1 MLSGTDPG
9 PCRVG
14 GAAGWSLMWRDRR
27 VGTVADSSS
36 ARLFTPA
43 FVALTLSDLAYFSA
57 AGVLLA
63 VTPLFV
69 VGPLESDKAGVG
81 LAMGAFSVTT
91 LLLRPLAGRWTDRY
105 GRRRLLL
112 AGAVLYTVLVT
123 GHLLVDGVVGL
134 VVLRL
139 LLGVAEALYFVAGF
153 AALADLAPP
162 GRAGEALSLN
172 SLALYVGIAVG
183 PLVGQGL
190 LDLGGYTAAWLG
202 AATLSAAAVGL
213 AAKVPETL
221 APQAEDARPTPL
233 VHRAALLPGIGLGVG
248 IACMSGFFAFAVL
261 HARDLGLDAWSVVLL
276 AFGSVVVGCRTVF
289 RSLPDRLP
297 PLSLAAAS
305 LLLTGLGLLTI
316 ASVDS
321 ITGLFL
327 GTALLGVGTAFI
339 TPAVFAAVFGMVDP
353 SERGSAAATVS
364 VFIDLGFGGG
374 PMLLGLVAAG
384 SGIPVA
390 FAVAASV
397 SVAGALLLL
406 VGARSTPLAERT
418 V

>member
-1 MLSGTDPG
+1 M
-9 PCRVG
+9 
-14 GAAGWSLMWRDRR
+14 
-27 VGTVADSSS
+27 ADSSS
-36 ARLFTPA
+36 VRLLTPA

-112 AGAVLYTVLVT
+112 AGAVLYAVLVT
-123 GHLLVDGVVGL
+123 GHLLVDGVVAL

-221 APQAEDARPTPL
+221 TPQAEDASPTPL

-261 HARDLGLDAWSVVLL
+261 HARDLGLEAWSVVLL

-297 PLSLAAAS
+297 PLPLAAAS
-305 LLLTGLGLLTI
+305 LFLTGLGLLTI

-327 GTALLGVGTAFI
+327 GTGLLAVGTAFI

-390 FAVAASV
+390 FAVAAAV

-418 V
+418 A

>member
-1 MLSGTDPG
+1 M
-9 PCRVG
+9 
-14 GAAGWSLMWRDRR
+14 
-27 VGTVADSSS
+27 ADSSS
-36 ARLFTPA
+36 VRLLTPA

-112 AGAVLYTVLVT
+112 AGAVLYAVLVT
-123 GHLLVDGVVGL
+123 GHLLVDSVVAL

-139 LLGVAEALYFVAGF
+139 VLGVAEALYFVAGF

-221 APQAEDARPTPL
+221 APQAEDAPPTPL
-233 VHRAALLPGIGLGVG
+233 VHRAALLPGVVLGVG

-297 PLSLAAAS
+297 PLLLAAAS
-305 LLLTGLGLLTI
+305 LFLTGLGLLTI

-339 TPAVFAAVFGMVDP
+339 TPAVFAAVFGLVDP

-390 FAVAASV
+390 FAVAAAV

-418 V
+418 A

>member
-1 MLSGTDPG
+1 
-9 PCRVG
+9 
-14 GAAGWSLMWRDRR
+14 
-27 VGTVADSSS
+27 
-36 ARLFTPA
+36 
-43 FVALTLSDLAYFSA
+43 
-57 AGVLLA
+57 
-63 VTPLFV
+63 
-69 VGPLESDKAGVG
+69 
-81 LAMGAFSVTT
+81 
-91 LLLRPLAGRWTDRY
+91 
-105 GRRRLLL
+105 
-112 AGAVLYTVLVT
+112 
-123 GHLLVDGVVGL
+123 
-134 VVLRL
+134 
-139 LLGVAEALYFVAGF
+139 
-153 AALADLAPP
+153 
-162 GRAGEALSLN
+162 
-172 SLALYVGIAVG
+172 YVGIAVG

-221 APQAEDARPTPL
+221 APQAEDAPPTPL
-233 VHRAALLPGIGLGVG
+233 VHRAALLPGVGLGVG

-297 PLSLAAAS
+297 PLLLAAAS
-305 LLLTGLGLLTI
+305 LFLTGLGLLTI

-339 TPAVFAAVFGMVDP
+339 TPAVFAAVFGLVDP

-390 FAVAASV
+390 FAVAAAV

-418 V
+418 A